1 MVVSLLLALV
11 LQTGAGPV
19 TESPNESTDE
29 RPIADRWYDSQRG
42 VDAPPLS
49 ADEAAAAFGLP
60 DRFEVQVVAAEPMIR
75 NPIAITWDDR
85 GRLWVAENGTYA
97 EAGVRFDLTL
107 DDRIILLHDDD
118 RDGTADRS
126 VRFADGLKR
135 LTSIEKDADGVW
147 ALCPP
152 NLLFLP
158 DRDRD
163 DRIDGPAEV
172 MLVGFDVPTDSH
184 HTIANGLRFGPDG
197 WLYGRCGAS
206 SPGSIR
212 TPDSPPESAV
222 PIAGGIWRYHPIR
235 RTFEVLCHGT
245 TNPWGHDW
253 DALGEGFFVNT
264 VNGHLWQMIPG
275 AHFRRP
281 HSISPNRLVYEPLEM
296 IADHFHWDVREDWT
310 ASRGGTGTHDA
321 AGGGHAHCGALIY
334 RGGHWPPEFVD
345 RLLTLNLHGRRVNVE
360 RLEPHR
366 SGFVGRHEPDR
377 FRSGDPWFRGL
388 DLRADPD
395 GNVVVIDWS
404 DTGECH
410 EIDGVHRSSGRL
422 FRFVYRGVPPL
433 GPPSGFDSERGLR
446 SMSDEELLATID
458 HPNRWWS
465 ERAQRELVL
474 RARRDGLD
482 PTSIIKRLC
491 ARFDADTSTPAARA
505 TAFGMWGMLIDAASP
520 STRETWRRSEA
531 IAFARASADPAA
543 AIRVLALRRR
553 FDHQPLDTV
562 LGVPRAA
569 DNAPDEA
576 SLAAL
581 ARAADDPSAA
591 VRLAVA
597 SSLQRIPTERRLEIA
612 KALAAHDEDSDDPNL
627 PLMVWYG
634 LIPIA
639 REQPLVLAE
648 NLAAWRWPLL
658 RRCVSRRVAE
668 VASLDASPLAVLL
681 DRAVS
686 LGRTDAAMTAG
697 RDILLGLA
705 IGLAGQ
711 RQVAPPEAWP
721 ELRAAQLDRLE
732 RIERLTDPSARL
744 ALLQVDSVFG
754 QGESDERLRD
764 VALDR
769 TRELGA
775 RETALRTLIEVAPE
789 TARETCL
796 ELLGTRYL
804 NRTALAG
811 LTRFDDPEIARRLA
825 RDYRSFHPQDR
836 PAVIAALT
844 ARPAFVPSL
853 IDAMAEGR
861 IPTSDLSADRAR
873 FLADRSP
880 PEIVGRLRDVW
891 GEIRDSAVDRRE
903 RIRELTERLATVDAS
918 APADL
923 QRGRAEFERRCAACH
938 RLFGSG
944 AEIGPD
950 LTGSD
955 RRNLAYLI
963 ENLVDPSAVI
973 PRDARTTLIE
983 TIDGRTIGGIVMS
996 ESEGALTLRTAT
1008 ALETVP
1014 IAEIVERQ
1022 PSDRSLMP
1030 DGLIDDVDES
1040 GLRGLIAYLAS
1051 PVQIPPSGEGEGSGE
1066 RPER

>member
-1 MVVSLLLALV
+1 MLVPLMLLLAI
-11 LQTGAGPV
+11 QSGPAPV
-19 TESPNESTDE
+19 AATPRD
-29 RPIADRWYDSQRG
+29 DRWYDSQQALPTG
-42 VDAPPLS
+42 PLS
-49 ADEAAAAFGLP
+49 ADAAAAAFELP
-60 DRFEVQVVAAEPMIR
+60 DGFAVQVVAAEPLVR

-118 RDGTADRS
+118 RDGIADRA
-126 VRFADGLKR
+126 VPFADGLKR

-163 DRIDGPAEV
+163 DRLDGPAEV
-172 MLVGFDVPTDSH
+172 ALVGFDVPTDSH

-212 TPDSPPESAV
+212 TPDSPPEAAV

-235 RTFEVLCHGT
+235 RVFEVVCHGT

-253 DALGEGFFVNT
+253 DAFGEGFFVNT

-334 RGGHWPPEFVD
+334 RGGHWPPEFAD

-388 DLRADPD
+388 DLRSDPD

-410 EIDGVHRSSGRL
+410 ESDGVHRSSGRI
-422 FRFVYRGVPPL
+422 FRFVYQAVPPL
-433 GPPSGFDSERGLR
+433 DPPNGFDSSQGVRA
-446 SMSDEELLATID
+446 MSDATLLATLD
-458 HPNRWWS
+458 HPNRWWT

-474 RARRDGLD
+474 RSRGD
-482 PTSIIKRLC
+482 RLNHSLV
-491 ARFDADTSTPAARA
+491 AERLLGRIERPDADGAAKA
-505 TAFGMWGMLIDAASP
+505 TAFGTLFALADATGAAN
-520 STRETWRRSEA
+520 RETWRAAEA
-531 IAFARASADPAA
+531 RGIAIGTRDPLA
-543 AIRVLALRRR
+543 AIRVLMIRRQ
-553 FDHQPLDTV
+553 FDHRPLDTV
-562 LGVPRAA
+562 LGTPHPSTESTDDGAFEAA
-569 DNAPDEA
+569 FEA
-576 SLAAL
+576 LL
-581 ARAADDPSAA
+581 RAADDPAPA

-597 SSLQRIPTERRLEIA
+597 STLQRLPLERRIGIA
-612 KALAAHDEDSDDPNL
+612 AALAAHPGDADDPNL

-634 LIPIA
+634 LMPIA
-639 REQPLVLAE
+639 RDRPLDLTE
-648 NLAAWRWPLL
+648 RLAAWRWPLL
-658 RRCVSRRVAE
+658 ARYVARRAGEVVSVDAAPL
-668 VASLDASPLAVLL
+668 ASLLE
-681 DRAVS
+681 RAVQ
-686 LGRTDAAMTAG
+686 LGDSDGAE
-697 RDILLGLA
+697 LA
-705 IGLAGQ
+705 QREVLIGLASGLIGQ
-711 RQVAPPEAWP
+711 RRVTPPDAWTAMRSA
-721 ELRAAQLDRLE
+721 LIARLE
-732 RIERLTDPSARL
+732 RIDDPAARL
-744 ALLQVDSVFG
+744 ALVQVDAIFG

-764 VALDR
+764 TALDHR
-769 TRELGA
+769 RDLGT

-789 TARETCL
+789 AARETCL
-796 ELLGTRYL
+796 ALLGTRHL

-811 LTRFDDPEIARRLA
+811 LTRYDDPEIAERLA
-825 RDYRSFHPQDR
+825 RDYRKFHPQDR
-836 PAVIAALT
+836 PAVIAALL
-844 ARPAFVPSL
+844 ARPSFAEALV
-853 IDAMAEGR
+853 DGMAKGT
-861 IPTSDLSADRAR
+861 IPTADLSAERAR
-873 FLADRSP
+873 FLADRSS
-880 PEIVGRLRDVW
+880 EELASRLRDLW
-891 GEIRDSAVDRRE
+891 GEVRDSDADRQE
-903 RIRELTERLATVDAS
+903 RIRELTSRLSV
-918 APADL
+918 APESLPDL
-923 QRGRAEFERRCAACH
+923 GRGRIEFERRCAACH
-938 RLFGSG
+938 RLFGTG

-950 LTGSD
+950 LTGSN

-963 ENLVDPSAVI
+963 ENLVDPSAVV

-996 ESEGALTLRTAT
+996 ESEAALTIRTAT
-1008 ALETVP
+1008 SLETVP
-1014 IAEIVERQ
+1014 IAEIAQRQ

-1030 DGLIDDVDES
+1030 DGLIDDLDES

-1051 PVQIPPSGEGEGSGE
+1051 PVQVPPSGDGESSGE
-1066 RPER
+1066 RPDR